1 MVLFLP
7 VGVEGATLRRLPW
20 ASLGLAGACALVFL
34 ATWVFAQDPERAGY
48 DELVEAVEYWD
59 EHPYLI
65 LPDAIADRLEPSLAA
80 RRRAGR
86 EASASPLDEDLLRA
100 EQGALDALAKAAES
114 AFDKSALRRFALVP
128 ARGPLQVGLLTHMFL
143 HWGWM
148 HLLGNFLFFYL
159 VGPLLEQAWGRWQF
173 LSFYVLGGLL
183 AGLAHFGM
191 DRHSSVSMVGASGA
205 IAACIG
211 AFTVRYAGKRIRIG
225 YLVFLLIRFWRGS
238 FSVPAWLWGG
248 LWIAS
253 ELWNWRASAS
263 GGVAV
268 AAHVAGFG
276 FGFAL
281 AVALKAGRYGE
292 SEDAHEH
299 EDVAWVQHGGVAQA
313 EAALRRDDAAG
324 AEAALREVLAQEPG
338 NAQAL
343 LALGKLELAAGRRES
358 GMGRVDRLLRQQL
371 ASPSGVEAAP
381 AAIAELG
388 PLFDA
393 ALLSPGVALR
403 LGGALE
409 RGPEGLR
416 PMALEAYLS
425 AAKASGPAGAK
436 AHLRAAAVRLARR
449 DPPEEIEAH
458 LEAASAVPELAAEVA
473 ALRAQ
478 LAESAASLPRAWGP
492 GAPNGSES
500 RCETRS
506 CVAEAGTRTASSAA
520 LLEAAQTAQ
529 RAAQSTRLPAAGSK
543 CASQQALRT
552 VRCSRAAVQVP
563 TAPRIVGC
571 RLLEVGAEALRVEVE
586 GRASDLALR
595 RVVGVAVGL
604 VPGAQPGR
612 SQLLT
617 DLILSWGGAGQ
628 GAAVLRLDGQSL
640 ALGKHYPGVPSRQAF
655 AALLSHV
662 IERSGARPMFDGA
675 ALSSFAFPRFE
686 GLEALDAAFYG
697 AVG

>member
-1 MVLFLP
+1 MVLLLP
-7 VGVEGATLRRLPW
+7 VGVEGATLKRLPW
-20 ASLGLAGACALVFL
+20 ASLGVAGACALAFL

-65 LPDAIADRLEPSLAA
+65 LPDAIADRLEPSIAS
-80 RRRAGR
+80 RRWAER
-86 EASASPLDEDLLRA
+86 EASASPSDEELLRA

-114 AFDKSALRRFALVP
+114 AFDESALRRFALVP

-148 HLLGNFLFFYL
+148 HLLGNLLFFYL

-173 LSFYVLGGLL
+173 LSFYILGGLL

-238 FSVPAWLWGG
+238 FAVPAWLWGG

-263 GGVAV
+263 SGVAV

-281 AVALKAGRYGE
+281 AVALKVGRYGE

-313 EAALRRDDAAG
+313 EAALWRDDAAG

-371 ASPSGVEAAP
+371 ASPSGVEAAS

-425 AAKASGPAGAK
+425 AARASGPAGAK

-473 ALRAQ
+473 ALRAR
-478 LAESAASLPRAWGP
+478 LAESAAPLPRAWEP
-492 GAPNGSES
+492 
-500 RCETRS
+500 
-506 CVAEAGTRTASSAA
+506 
-520 LLEAAQTAQ
+520 
-529 RAAQSTRLPAAGSK
+529 
-543 CASQQALRT
+543 
-552 VRCSRAAVQVP
+552 RAAVQVP

-571 RLLEVGAEALRVEVE
+571 RLLEVGAEALRIEAE
-586 GRASDLALR
+586 GRASELALR

-617 DLILSWGGAGQ
+617 DLILSWGVAGQ
-628 GAAVLRLDGQSL
+628 GATVLRLDGPSL
-640 ALGKHYPGVPSRQAF
+640 ALGKHYPGMPSKQAF

-662 IERSGARPMFDGA
+662 IERSGARPMFDSA
-675 ALSSFAFPRFE
+675 ALSSFSFPRFE